1 MLPLFTR
8 KSMQKRGDTHISI
21 LSQVNRV
28 LRYGKVWPLKYIPIP
43 SILLPRSGECIL
55 CVFLPLTCTIGI
67 LEITVLFEVN
77 TPPPLLRA
85 KNRLFKNAI
94 FRLFQ
99 KYPTTV
105 DFSTCAV
112 NTPPLVKDPKFSKGG
127 GVFTSNRTVPPIFFL
142 KI

>member
-67 LEITVLFEVN
+67 LKITVLFEVN
-77 TPPPLLRA
+77 TPPPPLLRA

-99 KYPTTV
+99 KYSTRV
-105 DFSTCAV
+105 DFSTCCT
-112 NTPPLVKDPKFSKGG
+112 NPPPWRKNFCALRAQFHRFNSL
-127 GVFTSNRTVPPIFFL
+127 SL
-142 KI
+142 